1 MAFDAS
7 LARAL
12 NRIAF
17 LARAVDELALL
28 PRKVAIR
35 AQPKL
40 EGMIRQQFV
49 SAMDPYGH
57 RWAPITAQTKRRRK
71 ARPNAP
77 PLTDTRRL
85 RDGTHIAV
93 LAPNRKGLVLKLG
106 ADYGYFHQV
115 GTSTMPARRIWPQ
128 YGLPHAWRA
137 VIAEAVRLERDRA
150 LKAK

>member
-1 MAFDAS
+1 MAFDAT

-49 SAMDPYGH
+49 SAMS
-57 RWAPITAQTKRRRK
+57 
-71 ARPNAP
+71 
-77 PLTDTRRL
+77 LL
-85 RDGTHIAV
+85 
-93 LAPNRKGLVLKLG
+93 L
-106 ADYGYFHQV
+106 
-115 GTSTMPARRIWPQ
+115 
-128 YGLPHAWRA
+128 
-137 VIAEAVRLERDRA
+137 
-150 LKAK
+150 